1 MSIQIY
7 TTCNPITIGCRL
19 FRNNG
24 RTIPTTEGI
33 YFDGTTCWGVD
44 PDGYVI
50 SVEYCTTTTTTTTTL
65 APVTFTAT
73 PSCVSGSGQI
83 FVNGY
88 SGGNG
93 IFEWI
98 AIGDSQASA
107 ISQVTGSFGSRYAA
121 GFSYLFTDLSDGN
134 YYVAL
139 RDSAGNIGVTPNVGI
154 SISCATTTTTST
166 TTTTTTTVSG
176 FYYTVSQQDCSNS
189 CAFVNSLVA
198 FSTNSLTNGIRYNI
212 GDGYVYEVTGSTSGP
227 SYDID
232 LTGAGGNANCAIAC
246 GL

>member
-50 SVEYCTTTTTTTTTL
+50 SVE
-65 APVTFTAT
+65 
-73 PSCVSGSGQI
+73 SC
-83 FVNGY
+83 
-88 SGGNG
+88 
-93 IFEWI
+93 
-98 AIGDSQASA
+98 
-107 ISQVTGSFGSRYAA
+107 
-121 GFSYLFTDLSDGN
+121 
-134 YYVAL
+134 
-139 RDSAGNIGVTPNVGI
+139 
-154 SISCATTTTTST
+154 TTTST
-166 TTTTTTTVSG
+166 TTTTTTISG
-176 FYYTVSQQDCSNS
+176 NYYNVEQYDCNNS
-189 CAFVNSLVA
+189 CAFVQSFIA
-198 FSTNSLTNGIRYNI
+198 FSSVSKTTNIFYNP
-212 GDGYVYEVTGSTSGP
+212 GDGYVYKVISSASGP

-232 LTGAGGNANCAIAC
+232 ITSAPGNANCNIAC